1 MWVNQKG
8 YTTQNYNLKKITV
21 LVDLYYLKAAVAG
34 IGSYIR
40 ELEASCKDHGSDHI
54 KYIFTHD
61 INKLVGK
68 AIFLNS
74 NNKIIRW
81 IFQIRYLIYKQI
93 QLPLKILFSK
103 ADFVICPDYIA
114 PLITF
119 NAKRITVLHDSL
131 FWDYKK
137 NYSFLWNKY
146 FIYLINLGI
155 NSRTQIITTSNYS
168 KKNLMKILGI
178 DKSISY
184 VYQSFNF
191 HKISSS
197 NYITPKNYLL
207 HIGSFEKRKDLIT
220 LVKAFR
226 LVDDSNLKLVLAG
239 AQIVNGN
246 SEVLNEIK
254 TFIIQNKIEDKVIL
268 AGYVSKEE
276 ASILYENARIYVFP
290 SLDEGFGI
298 PILEALSFSIPV
310 ICSDIDVFKEVGG
323 EYVEYFKVGNF
334 ISLSK
339 KITSILKSK
348 NFKQKNNIIH
358 LNKFSRKNFIKGF
371 EEIIFD
377 SND

>member
-1 MWVNQKG
+1 
-8 YTTQNYNLKKITV
+8 LKKITV

-40 ELEASCKDHGSDHI
+40 ELEASCKDHGSDRI

-61 INKLVGK
+61 INKLVGN

-93 QLPLKILFSK
+93 QLPLKILFYN
-103 ADFVICPDYIA
+103 ADYVICPDYIA
-114 PLITF
+114 PYFTF
-119 NAKRITVLHDSL
+119 KAKRVTVLHDSL

-146 FIYLINLGI
+146 FIFLIKLGI
-155 NSRTQIITTSNYS
+155 NSGTQIITTSNYS
-168 KKNLMKILGI
+168 KKNLIKILGS
-178 DKSISY
+178 DKAISY

-191 HKISSS
+191 HKTSSS
-197 NYITPKNYLL
+197 NYKTPKNYLL

-220 LVKAFR
+220 LLKAFKI
-226 LVDDSNLKLVLAG
+226 VDDPNLKLVLAG
-239 AQIVNGN
+239 AQIINGN
-246 SEVLNEIK
+246 SEVLDEIE
-254 TFIIQNKIEDKVIL
+254 TFIIQNKFKDKVIL
-268 AGYVSKEE
+268 AGYVSQDE
-276 ASILYENARIYVFP
+276 ASILYKNARIYVFP

-298 PILEALSFSIPV
+298 PLLEALSFSVPV
-310 ICSDIDVFKEVGG
+310 ICSDIDVFREIGND
-323 EYVEYFKVGNF
+323 YVKYFKAGDS

-339 KITSILKSK
+339 KIVSVLKAE
-348 NFKQKNNIIH
+348 NLKQKSNKNY
-358 LNKFSRKNFIKGF
+358 LNKFSRKNFIRGF
-371 EEIIFD
+371 EEIILD

>member
-40 ELEASCKDHGSDHI
+40 EFEASCKNHGSDHI
-54 KYIFTHD
+54 KYVFTHD

-114 PLITF
+114 PYFTF
-119 NAKRITVLHDSL
+119 KAIRVTVLHDSL

-168 KKNLMKILGI
+168 KKNLIKILGS
-178 DKSISY
+178 DKAISY

-191 HKISSS
+191 HKTSSS

-226 LVDDSNLKLVLAG
+226 LVDDPNLKLVLAG

-254 TFIIQNKIEDKVIL
+254 TFIVQNKLEDKVIL
-268 AGYVSKEE
+268 AGYVSKDK
-276 ASILYENARIYVFP
+276 ASILYKNARIYVFP

-298 PILEALSFSIPV
+298 PVLEALSFSIPV

-323 EYVEYFKVGNF
+323 EYVEYFRVGDF

-348 NFKQKNNIIH
+348 NLKQKNNIMH

>member
-1 MWVNQKG
+1 
-8 YTTQNYNLKKITV
+8 LKKIIV

-40 ELEASCKDHGSDHI
+40 ELEASVNDHGS
-54 KYIFTHD
+54 KKFEYIFSHD
-61 INKLVGK
+61 INKLK
-68 AIFLNS
+68 ENSIFLNS

-81 IFQIRYLIYKQI
+81 AFQIRYLIYKQI
-93 QLPLKILFSK
+93 QLPLKILFYK
-103 ADFVICPDYIA
+103 ADYVICPDYIA
-114 PLITF
+114 PYFTF
-119 NAKRITVLHDSL
+119 KAKRVTVLHDSL

-146 FIYLINLGI
+146 FIFLIKLGI
-155 NSRTQIITTSNYS
+155 NSRAQIITTSNYS
-168 KKNLMKILGI
+168 KKNLIKILGS
-178 DKSISY
+178 DKAISY

-191 HKISSS
+191 HKTSSS
-197 NYITPKNYLL
+197 NYKTPKNYLL

-226 LVDDSNLKLVLAG
+226 LVDDPNLKLVLAG
-239 AQIVNGN
+239 AQIINGN
-246 SEVLNEIK
+246 SQVLDEIK
-254 TFIIQNKIEDKVIL
+254 TFIVQNKLEDKVIL

-276 ASILYENARIYVFP
+276 ASTLYKNARIYVFP

-310 ICSDIDVFKEVGG
+310 ICSDIDVFREIGDD
-323 EYVEYFKVGNF
+323 YVDYFKVGDS

-339 KITSILKSK
+339 KISSILKSE
-348 NFKQKNNIIH
+348 NLKQKNNISH

-371 EEIIFD
+371 EEIILD

>member
-1 MWVNQKG
+1 M
-8 YTTQNYNLKKITV
+8 KKITV

-40 ELEASCKDHGSDHI
+40 ELEASCKDHGSDRI

-81 IFQIRYLIYKQI
+81 TFQIRYLIYKQI
-93 QLPLKILFSK
+93 QLPLKILFYN
-103 ADFVICPDYIA
+103 ADYVICPDYIA
-114 PLITF
+114 PYFTF
-119 NAKRITVLHDSL
+119 KAKRVTVLHDSL
-131 FWDYKK
+131 FWDNKK

-146 FIYLINLGI
+146 FISLINLGI

-168 KKNLMKILGI
+168 KKNLIKILGS

-191 HKISSS
+191 HKTSSS

-220 LVKAFR
+220 LVKGFR

-254 TFIIQNKIEDKVIL
+254 TFIVQNKLEDKVIL

-276 ASILYENARIYVFP
+276 ASILYKNARIYVFP

-323 EYVEYFKVGNF
+323 EYVEYFRVGDF

-348 NFKQKNNIIH
+348 NLKQKNNIMH

>member
-1 MWVNQKG
+1 
-8 YTTQNYNLKKITV
+8 LKKITV

-68 AIFLNS
+68 AIFLNP

-93 QLPLKILFSK
+93 KLPLKILFSK

-137 NYSFLWNKY
+137 NYSVLWRKY
-146 FIYLINLGI
+146 FITLINLGL
-155 NSRTQIITTSNYS
+155 NKGTQIITTSNYS
-168 KKNLMKILGI
+168 KKNLIKILGNHR
-178 DKSISY
+178 SINF

-191 HKISSS
+191 YKTSSS
-197 NYITPKNYLL
+197 NYKTPENYLL

-220 LVKAFR
+220 LIKAFK
-226 LVDDSNLKLVLAG
+226 LVKDDSLKLVLAG
-239 AQIVNGN
+239 AQIINGN
-246 SEVLNEIK
+246 SVVLDEIK
-254 TFIIQNKIEDKVIL
+254 TFIFQNKLENKVIL
-268 AGYVSKEE
+268 AGYVSKAE
-276 ASILYENARIYVFP
+276 ASILYKNASLYVFP

-298 PILEALSFSIPV
+298 PILEALSFSLPV
-310 ICSDIDVFKEVGG
+310 ICSDIDIFKEVGG
-323 EYVEYFKVGNF
+323 DCIEYFKVGDS

-339 KITSILKSK
+339 KIISVLGSDKHRQNDNTKHID
-348 NFKQKNNIIH
+348 
-358 LNKFSRKNFIKGF
+358 KFSRKNFIKGF
-371 EEIIFD
+371 ERIILD
-377 SND
+377 NND

>member
-1 MWVNQKG
+1 
-8 YTTQNYNLKKITV
+8 
-21 LVDLYYLKAAVAG
+21 
-34 IGSYIR
+34 
-40 ELEASCKDHGSDHI
+40 
-54 KYIFTHD
+54 
-61 INKLVGK
+61 
-68 AIFLNS
+68 
-74 NNKIIRW
+74 
-81 IFQIRYLIYKQI
+81 LIYKQI
-93 QLPLKILFSK
+93 QLPLKILFYNP
-103 ADFVICPDYIA
+103 DYVICPDYIA
-114 PLITF
+114 PYFTF
-119 NAKRITVLHDSL
+119 KAKRVTVLHDSL

-146 FIYLINLGI
+146 FISLINLGI

-168 KKNLMKILGI
+168 KKNLIKILGS

-191 HKISSS
+191 HKTSSS

-254 TFIIQNKIEDKVIL
+254 TFIVQNKLEDKVIL
-268 AGYVSKEE
+268 AGYVSNEE
-276 ASILYENARIYVFP
+276 ASILYKNARIYVFP

-323 EYVEYFKVGNF
+323 EYVEYFKVGDF

-348 NFKQKNNIIH
+348 NLKQKNNIMH

>member
-1 MWVNQKG
+1 
-8 YTTQNYNLKKITV
+8 LKKITV

-54 KYIFTHD
+54 QYIFTHD

-74 NNKIIRW
+74 NYKIIRW

-103 ADFVICPDYIA
+103 ADYIICPDYIS
-114 PLITF
+114 PLFTF
-119 NAKRITVLHDSL
+119 NTKRIIVMHDSL

-137 NYSFLWNKY
+137 NYTFLWKKY
-146 FIYLINLGI
+146 FISLINLGM
-155 NSRTQIITTSNYS
+155 NSRTQIVTTSNYS
-168 KKNLMKILGI
+168 KNNLIRVLGKNKKINV
-178 DKSISY
+178 

-197 NYITPKNYLL
+197 NYKTPENYIL

-220 LVKAFR
+220 LVKAFK

-239 AQIVNGN
+239 AKIINGN

-254 TFIIQNKIEDKVIL
+254 KFIIQNKLEDKVIL

-276 ASILYENARIYVFP
+276 ASILYKNARIYVFP

-298 PILEALSFSIPV
+298 PILEALSFSVPV

-323 EYVEYFKVGNF
+323 DCVEYFKVGDS
-334 ISLSK
+334 ISLSE
-339 KITSILKSK
+339 KIISVLGSDKLRQNDNTEHI
-348 NFKQKNNIIH
+348 
-358 LNKFSRKNFIKGF
+358 NKFSRKNFIKGF
-371 EEIIFD
+371 EEIILD

>member
-1 MWVNQKG
+1 
-8 YTTQNYNLKKITV
+8 
-21 LVDLYYLKAAVAG
+21 
-34 IGSYIR
+34 
-40 ELEASCKDHGSDHI
+40 
-54 KYIFTHD
+54 
-61 INKLVGK
+61 
-68 AIFLNS
+68 
-74 NNKIIRW
+74 
-81 IFQIRYLIYKQI
+81 LIYKQI
-93 QLPLKILFSK
+93 QLPLKILFYN
-103 ADFVICPDYIA
+103 ADYVICPDYIA
-114 PLITF
+114 PYFTF
-119 NAKRITVLHDSL
+119 KAKRVTVLHDSL

-146 FIYLINLGI
+146 FISLINLGI

-168 KKNLMKILGI
+168 KKNLIKILGS

-191 HKISSS
+191 HKTSSS

-239 AQIVNGN
+239 AKIINGN

-254 TFIIQNKIEDKVIL
+254 TFIVQNKLEDKVIL

-276 ASILYENARIYVFP
+276 ASILYKNARIYVFP

-298 PILEALSFSIPV
+298 PVLEALSFSIPV

-323 EYVEYFKVGNF
+323 EYVEYFKVGDF

-339 KITSILKSK
+339 KVTSILKSK
-348 NFKQKNNIIH
+348 NLKQKNNIMH

-371 EEIIFD
+371 EEIILD

>member
-1 MWVNQKG
+1 M
-8 YTTQNYNLKKITV
+8 KKITV

-168 KKNLMKILGI
+168 KKNLIKILGI

-191 HKISSS
+191 HKTSSS

-226 LVDDSNLKLVLAG
+226 LVDDPNLKLVLAG

-254 TFIIQNKIEDKVIL
+254 TFIVQNKLEDKVIL

-276 ASILYENARIYVFP
+276 ASILYKNARIYVFP

-298 PILEALSFSIPV
+298 PVLEALSFSITV

-323 EYVEYFKVGNF
+323 EYVEYFKVGDF

-348 NFKQKNNIIH
+348 NLKQKNNIMH

-377 SND
+377 TND